1 MMAQQHELVMAE
13 VIGIEEVT
21 NSTSKEL
28 ALGQILCQIPYNYH
42 LLNPYNAPIR

>member
-1 MMAQQHELVMAE
+1 MTLQQQLVVAE

-21 NSTSKEL
+21 NSPSKEL

-42 LLNPYNAPIR
+42 LLSRHNAPIR